1 MSNYDYAVLAIYFVF
16 MISLGVV
23 FRKFSKNSSD
33 YFRGGGN
40 VLWWLVGA
48 TAFMCQK
55 SAWTFTG
62 AASKAYSDG
71 LLVGVIFFG
80 NGIGYF
86 IAYLWSA
93 ARFRQLRVVTPMEGV
108 RDRFGKPS
116 EQFFTW
122 IWLPIG
128 TLYGGIWLNAVSR
141 FASVVFRW
149 NADMTILIVGIAVVF
164 VSGIG
169 GSWAIVASDFM
180 QMLVLMAVS
189 IVAAFLA
196 VQAVGDGSFLH
207 GASSFVDRLPPQHL
221 DWTQLMRPQIVVLW
235 IVAAILKQLCTT
247 NNLNDSNR
255 FLYSKD
261 SKNARKA
268 ALLAAVLFMIGPVL
282 WFIPPMAASILY
294 PDLSKVPELAS
305 LGSKA
310 SEGVYVLM
318 GMRYMPAGMVGL
330 MVACIFAATTSAMEP
345 GLNKNAGIFVMNFY
359 KPILRPGATDRE
371 YLLAGK
377 LASLF
382 FGALVICA
390 ALVIERMKGF
400 GLFDV
405 MMLFSSMIAIPF
417 LMPLIWG
424 VVIKRTPSWSGWS
437 TVLVGLGVSLFT
449 SKYLDLDL
457 VRRVI
462 GLPTAFTKREIDDV
476 LFFTS
481 LFLNVGISS
490 LWFLATTLFARWN
503 SPAVTQREE
512 VFFERMAQ
520 PVVSDPATTYAMD
533 RAQLH
538 TLGVLGIPYGGFLV
552 LLAAIPNP
560 LTGRLAFVFSGGAI
574 LLISFVLYRAA
585 QRMKARAQ
593 AVRPAAVAQDLDGHP
608 VP

>member
-1 MSNYDYAVLAIYFVF
+1 MSNYDYGVLAVYFVF
-16 MISLGVV
+16 MLSLGVV
-23 FRKFSKNSSD
+23 FRKFTKSSSD

-71 LLVGVIFFG
+71 LLVGVIFLG

-93 ARFRQLRVVTPMEGV
+93 ARFRQIRVVTPMEGV
-108 RDRFGKPS
+108 RDRYGRAN

-141 FASVVFRW
+141 FASVVFGW
-149 NADMTILIVGIAVVF
+149 NADMTILIVGAAVVF

-189 IVAAFLA
+189 VVAAFLA
-196 VQAVGDGSFLH
+196 IQAVGDGSFVA
-207 GASSFVDRLPPQHL
+207 GASSFVDRLPAQHT
-221 DWTQLMRPQIVVLW
+221 DWTQLIRPQILVLW
-235 IVAAILKQLCTT
+235 IVAALIKQVCTT
-247 NNLNDSNR
+247 NNLNDANR

-268 ALLAAVLFMIGPVL
+268 ALLASVLFLVGPIL
-282 WFIPPMAASILY
+282 WFIPPMAAAILY
-294 PDLSKVPELAS
+294 PDLSTVTELKA

-318 GMRYMPAGMVGL
+318 GMRFMPAGMVGL

-359 KPILRPGATDRE
+359 KPILRKNASDKE
-371 YLLAGK
+371 YLLVGK

-382 FGALVICA
+382 FGGLVIIA
-390 ALVIERMKGF
+390 ALVIERMKGV

-405 MMLFSSMIAIPF
+405 MMLFSSMVAIPF

-424 VVIKRTPSWSGWS
+424 VIIKRTPSWAGWS
-437 TVLVGLGVSLFT
+437 TVLVGLTVSLVT
-449 SKYLDLDL
+449 SKFLDLDL

-462 GLPTAFTKREIDDV
+462 GLDTPFTKREIDDV

-481 LFLNVGISS
+481 LLLNVGISS
-490 LWFLATTLFARWN
+490 LWFFATTLFARWN
-503 SPAVTQREE
+503 SPDLNRQEDA
-512 VFFERMAQ
+512 FFERMDR
-520 PVVSDPATTYAMD
+520 PVVSEPRETRVMD
-533 RAQLH
+533 KAQLK
-538 TLGVLGIPYGGFLV
+538 TLGVLGFPYGGFLA
-552 LLAAIPNP
+552 LLAFVPNP
-560 LTGRLAFVFSGGAI
+560 MTGRLCFLLSGGSIMLVSYI
-574 LLISFVLYRAA
+574 LLRAA
-585 QRMKARAQ
+585 KRI
-593 AVRPAAVAQDLDGHP
+593 PAAAPLPPQ
-608 VP
+608 